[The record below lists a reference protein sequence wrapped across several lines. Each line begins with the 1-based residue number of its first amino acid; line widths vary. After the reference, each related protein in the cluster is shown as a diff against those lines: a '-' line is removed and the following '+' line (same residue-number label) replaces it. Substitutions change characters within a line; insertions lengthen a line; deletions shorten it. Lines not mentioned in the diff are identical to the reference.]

1 MSAALEDELVAWA
14 RAHGIAA
21 MMAPLART
29 TATWIASAAPRDA
42 DDAKRL
48 VACIDLATCFF
59 VIDDSPR
66 DDALARLAD
75 LELALA
81 GAGAGAPGGRPLQRA
96 FAALFDRL
104 GARGE
109 SLAHYG
115 AVRIAYAAA
124 MRVRF
129 ERGATLDSDAWLA
142 LRLATIYF
150 EPWLST
156 WEVLDAAVL
165 DAADR
170 ARVAPVVAHACRWQV
185 LENELVSLARDR
197 AAGHPNLVVLVAAER
212 GVEPAAAIADVAAR
226 ARSERDEVDR
236 AIAAITATAGPSPSP
251 ALARS
256 LATIVRAVD
265 GARAHHVDGDPTRY
279 RVSSR

>member
-1 MSAALEDELVAWA
+1 MTAAHADELLAWA

-21 MMAPLART
+21 MVAPLART
-29 TATWIASAAPRDA
+29 TAAWIASAAPRDA
-42 DDAKRL
+42 DDDKRV
-48 VACIDLATCFF
+48 VACIDLAACFF

-66 DDALARLAD
+66 DDALARVAD
-75 LELALA
+75 LERAL
-81 GAGAGAPGGRPLQRA
+81 AGAPGGRPLQRA
-96 FAALFDRL
+96 LAALVREL
-104 GARGE
+104 EARGAP
-109 SLAHYG
+109 LAHYR
-115 AVRIAYAAA
+115 AVRVAYATA

-156 WEVLDAAVL
+156 WEILDGAVL
-165 DAADR
+165 DGADR

-197 AAGHPNLVVLVAAER
+197 AARHPNLVALVAAER
-212 GVEPAAAIADVAAR
+212 GLDLATASADVAAR
-226 ARSERDEVDR
+226 ARTELAALDR
-236 AIAAITATAGPSPSP
+236 ALAAIAGPSP

-256 LATIVRAVD
+256 VATIVRAVD
-265 GARAHHVDGDPTRY
+265 GARAHHVAGDPARY
-279 RVSSR
+279 VVAT